1 MKKRVRDKYGRGSA
15 AANGEGFV
23 DLAPSDTFSGVEA
36 KLRLVQMVVYE
47 NPVLGITATIASHR
61 NANELAKHMSFG
73 EWEEAHKFAAKNVG
87 ALLVRGKVGIRHFDK
102 KAIRDDVP
110 KPVILRVFSPFCFAN
125 ELMIATITLRA
136 EREENKLYAIEA
148 VEINKD
154 TDSERTPRGETA
166 PLQNPVSY
174 LACRISY
181 YVGDVNRTCPMFV
194 ASAETFSIEA
204 AAKKIVQ
211 MVDDVGDVR
220 KTDLSVIIL
229 QKNEKL
235 HIRRCLEKL
244 APLAPRQVFVVDCF
258 STDGSD
264 KIASEMGATVVYHE
278 WPGDQA
284 TQFNWVLDNLTIEAN
299 WILRLDAD
307 EYLYPETIDEL
318 RGLVTD
324 GGLPPSVT
332 SLSLSR
338 ARHIFGG
345 EIRHGKEIEIVRVF
359 RRGCA
364 HYAQTEM
371 DEHLVVD
378 YGQNYTMKGRFVDYS
393 LMPFAEWRAKHRDY
407 AKREAQMA
415 VSGRCNAN
423 KRLYYKLPRYL
434 RALMYF
440 SLRYFVQLGFLDGL
454 PGWRWNF
461 WQGLWYRWIVDQEIG
476 RMKDLVKEEGK

>member
-1 MKKRVRDKYGRGSA
+1 MAVMKKRVRDKYGRGSA
-15 AANGEGFV
+15 AANGV
-23 DLAPSDTFSGVEA
+23 T
-36 KLRLVQMVVYE
+36 
-47 NPVLGITATIASHR
+47 LG
-61 NANELAKHMSFG
+61 
-73 EWEEAHKFAAKNVG
+73 
-87 ALLVRGKVGIRHFDK
+87 
-102 KAIRDDVP
+102 
-110 KPVILRVFSPFCFAN
+110 
-125 ELMIATITLRA
+125 A

-154 TDSERTPRGETA
+154 VGSERTPRGAISRDLNSA
-166 PLQNPVSY
+166 PLQTLTSHWKD
-174 LACRISY
+174 RIAY
-181 YVGDVNRTCPMFV
+181 YVGDVNRTNPMFV
-194 ASAETFSIEA
+194 ACAETFSVEA
-204 AAKKIVQ
+204 AANRITQ
-211 MVDDVGDVR
+211 MLDGATDVK
-220 KTDLSVIIL
+220 KTDLAVIIL

-235 HIRRCLEKL
+235 HIKRCLEKL
-244 APLAPRQVFVVDCF
+244 APLAPRQIFVVDCF

-264 KIASEMGATVVYHE
+264 KIAAEMGASVVYHD
-278 WPGDQA
+278 WPGNQA
-284 TQFNWVLDNLTIEAN
+284 TQFNWALDNLTIEAN

-324 GGLPPSVT
+324 GGLPPDVT

-364 HYAQTEM
+364 RYAQMEM

-378 YGQNYTMKGRFVDYS
+378 YGRNYKMRGRFVDHS

-440 SLRYFVQLGFLDGL
+440 SLRYFVQLGFLDGF

-461 WQGLWYRWIVDQEIG
+461 WQGLWYRWIVDREIG
-476 RMKDLVKEEGK
+476 RLKRRGEAL